1 MNRSCLISLRIPL
14 DLLDRLENAVKE
26 QKFPSVS
33 EAIRTNVEVGLYI
46 ESCKG
51 LIKDQKFLK
60 SIEELK
66 QTEGIF
72 DWLQTLTDSQLDA
85 MHTASKMEKEKRY
98 DTRTLR

>member
-1 MNRSCLISLRIPL
+1 M
-14 DLLDRLENAVKE
+14 LDRLENAVKE

-33 EAIRTNVEVGLYI
+33 EAIRTYVEVGMHI

-51 LIKDQKFLK
+51 LIKDPQFLK
-60 SIEELK
+60 SMEELK

-72 DWLQTLTDSQLDA
+72 DWFQTLTNSELDA

-98 DTRTLR
+98 DTKTFR